1 MPMAIYV
8 QGPLSSWLLRFWP
21 QHHCLTVRTVATSL
35 PAAEA
40 SVYHSAHDSAERG
53 PGPDCPANIQPYNTQ
68 HTKQHNNAQYA
79 HSLHITL
86 LYCNIYSGVY
96 LHILRLLSQT
106 PNPLRH
112 RVLCNTVTPLLG
124 ITDYPRHPPNKHR
137 TVRQA
142 HYLFYH
148 SPSTLVAERTPALLN
163 R

>member
-1 MPMAIYV
+1 MTTVLSLSPP
-8 QGPLSSWLLRFWP
+8 PL
-21 QHHCLTVRTVATSL
+21 V

-53 PGPDCPANIQPYNTQ
+53 PRARLRGVTTNLQ
-68 HTKQHNNAQYA
+68 HHSTKQHNNAQYA

-124 ITDYPRHPPNKHR
+124 ITDYPRHPPNTHR

-148 SPSTLVAERTPALLN
+148 SPSTLVAERTPALLHH
-163 R
+163 